1 MTQWQNFI
9 ENTKTLEKNP
19 TGPAWEKFCNDSP
32 IQCWSTIGVCL
43 DDNRTPPRY
52 YEFDGFYDTKTVD
65 LVLLDSQNKNRMY
78 TRRVPVDLFWPLT

>member
-19 TGPAWEKFCNDSP
+19 RGFIWEKFCNDAP
-32 IQCWSTIGVCL
+32 IQWYSTIGVCV
-43 DDNRTPPRY
+43 DDTRTPPRF

-65 LVLLDSQNKNRMY
+65 LVLIDSNNPHRMY
-78 TRRVPVDLFWPLT
+78 TRRVPIEIFWPLT